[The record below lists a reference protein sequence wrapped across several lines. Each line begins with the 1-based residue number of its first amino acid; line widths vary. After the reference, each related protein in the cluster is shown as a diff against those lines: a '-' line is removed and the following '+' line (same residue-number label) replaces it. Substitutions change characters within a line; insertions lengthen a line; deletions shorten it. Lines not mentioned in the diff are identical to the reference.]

1 MRLAYYLLGL
11 SEHGDALRIGMSRI
25 LVMTGVKVEDIISL
39 NFEEMD
45 APNDNGLRKEIL
57 MPSLLVVLA
66 PQVQIYSPP
75 NSRPLPM
82 ICFVERSLKIQ

>member
-11 SEHGDALRIGMSRI
+11 NEHGDAWRIGMSRI
-25 LVMTGVKVEDIISL
+25 LAMTDVKVEDIISL

-45 APNDNGLRKEIL
+45 VPNNNVVRREIM
-57 MPSLLVVLA
+57 MPSLLVFLA

-75 NSRPLPM
+75 DSRPLPM